1 MVACRLG
8 AGVVEQEG
16 GITREDKQ
24 TVGGNRYVQGLE
36 CGHGAQRFTY
46 ISKLTKFLL

>member
-1 MVACRLG
+1 MVVCRLG

-24 TVGGNRYVQGLE
+24 TVGGLE